1 MILVADDEEVA
12 REVARESFESH
23 GFRVML
29 AVNGKEAVD
38 KFRDHAEEISA
49 VLLDLTMPIMSGEE
63 AFREIQSIRSNV
75 PIVLSSGYTE
85 QDAVKRFGGRGLTGF
100 VQKPYAIMELTK
112 KFHSLLH
119 EVS

>member
-1 MILVADDEEVA
+1 
-12 REVARESFESH
+12 
-23 GFRVML
+23 ML

-49 VLLDLTMPIMSGEE
+49 VLLDLTIPVMSGEE
-63 AFREIQSIRSNV
+63 AFHEIQNMRPNV

-85 QDAVKRFGGRGLTGF
+85 QDVAKRFTGKGPAGF
-100 VQKPYAIMELTK
+100 VQKPYAITELSK